1 MLEKDIQIQRL
12 YEALKVADYYIDR
25 LQKAQLGQRVRD
37 MSEAGDH
44 YCREVL
50 PLLDAYEKTAP

>member
-1 MLEKDIQIQRL
+1 MDERDIQIQRL

-25 LQKAQLGQRVRD
+25 LQKVQLGQRVTD
-37 MSEAGDH
+37 MTEAGDH

-50 PLLDAYEKTAP
+50 PLIEAYEKTAP